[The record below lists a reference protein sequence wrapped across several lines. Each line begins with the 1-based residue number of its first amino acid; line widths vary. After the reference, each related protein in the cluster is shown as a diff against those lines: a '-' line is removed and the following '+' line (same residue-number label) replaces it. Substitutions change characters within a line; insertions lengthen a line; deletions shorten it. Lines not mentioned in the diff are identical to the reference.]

1 MTTSGEREFLDTET
15 LLMSEVNEEDPVV
28 ETEEEYGVLSDDPP
42 GVPAPEEQDEDQ
54 NTAPAQADLDL
65 ENEDA

>member
-15 LLMSEVNEEDPVV
+15 LLMEEVHDGEPVV

-42 GVPAPEEQDEDQ
+42 AAPMPEEHDEDQ
-54 NTAPAQADLDL
+54 NELP
-65 ENEDA
+65 

>member
-15 LLMSEVNEEDPVV
+15 LLMSEVNDEDPVV
-28 ETEEEYGVLSDDPP
+28 ETEEEYGVLNDDPP
-42 GVPAPEEQDEDQ
+42 GAPLPEEHDEDQ
-54 NTAPAQADLDL
+54 NATPAQTDLDL